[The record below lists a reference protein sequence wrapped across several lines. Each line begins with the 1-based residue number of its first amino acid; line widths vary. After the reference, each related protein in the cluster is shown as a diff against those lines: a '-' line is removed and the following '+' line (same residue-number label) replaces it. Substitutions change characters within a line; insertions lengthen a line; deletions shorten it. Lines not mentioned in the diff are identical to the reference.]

1 MALTEQEINIHL
13 PCSRWKAGSGYKGGI
28 TSGGGGVGG
37 GSVGGG
43 SVGTNVKSTLGGGGG
58 KDGVVA
64 MTGLQCAV
72 VCIVCKR
79 SRVDDVPGCKE
90 GLGGVRRC

>member
-1 MALTEQEINIHL
+1 MALTGQEIDIHL
-13 PCSRWKAGSGYKGGI
+13 PCSCWKAGSGYKGGI
-28 TSGGGGVGG
+28 TSSGGGGVGG
-37 GSVGGG
+37 GSVGT
-43 SVGTNVKSTLGGGGG
+43 SVKSTLSGGSG

-64 MTGLQCAV
+64 MTGLQGAV
-72 VCIVCKR
+72 VCIVCER